1 MTKLLTQIEERV
13 EKEKVRKRVEIAVSR
28 IFSGNK
34 NEVVRHEYLL
44 IILE

>member
-1 MTKLLTQIEERV
+1 MTKLLTQIEE
-13 EKEKVRKRVEIAVSR
+13 RVEIAVSR